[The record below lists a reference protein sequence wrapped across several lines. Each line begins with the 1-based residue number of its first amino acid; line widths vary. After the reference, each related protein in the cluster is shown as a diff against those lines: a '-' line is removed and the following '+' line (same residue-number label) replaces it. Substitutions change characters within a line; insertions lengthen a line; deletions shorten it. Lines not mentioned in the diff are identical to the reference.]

1 MPSRLFA
8 GLCWIWPGM
17 IALILLALGFIVI
30 DGGNALAEWAASSV
44 EGRLRKEADINRKVY
59 K

>member
-1 MPSRLFA
+1 
-8 GLCWIWPGM
+8 M